1 MGVPGYFK
9 SNTWETKRRRIHT
22 KLNASRQNLTFLLAQ
37 NQPLPIPSRVPA
49 DRGWSFEAAKAVR
62 NCYDSTLLNPP
73 PALGASRH
81 CRLQAQ
87 PINIASN
94 EVEKARENL
103 DVQKFLCLRN
113 QLDACLPQHGK
124 SCGAIAPSEQMRLEI
139 FAIMYHLNRQQK
151 YQTGK
156 TKHRTLVVHR
166 DTRMSAKNA
175 WKLRA
180 KPAGI
185 MVSR

>member
-9 SNTWETKRRRIHT
+9 SNTWETKRRRIQT

-49 DRGWSFEAAKAVR
+49 DQGWSFEAAKAVR

-73 PALGASRH
+73 PTSGASRH

-103 DVQKFLCLRN
+103 DVQKCLCLRK
-113 QLDACLPQHGK
+113 QLDACLLNMVRAVVCNSTFRANAPGNLRNYVPPK
-124 SCGAIAPSEQMRLEI
+124 SPTVIPNWQ
-139 FAIMYHLNRQQK
+139 N
-151 YQTGK
+151 QTQN
-156 TKHRTLVVHR
+156 LVVHR